1 MGKILSF
8 NRCCDKLL
16 NNYRDE
22 LSLRHTDLII
32 PFFCK
37 TASHKSE
44 VLLVLQDPGNS
55 KTGSDAMKTMEVSS
69 FNNDGSARR
78 TNANISRVGLEFN
91 NVLCWNYY
99 AAFRIDNKKNKNI
112 EKIWGE
118 ELHQLIKLL
127 PNLKVI
133 LALGNEAKQGIEKYV
148 KPLLDYIE
156 VIYGPHPSNQ
166 SINTSKKR
174 KLDLEVRWSEVA
186 DLVLNKRSIAGK
198 VLDNIQSRWDV
209 SIKPNVTG
217 RDAQIAREALLMAIP
232 VALRHSL
239 SYSNTFDMMRLL
251 KSLGGGIP
259 IPDFRSNEDHVLKQV
274 ISELRNGKKAKANLN
289 PDKPDKPHPMQDLID
304 EYLLHPE
311 IYMPEKGRF

>member
-1 MGKILSF
+1 
-8 NRCCDKLL
+8 
-16 NNYRDE
+16 
-22 LSLRHTDLII
+22 
-32 PFFCK
+32 
-37 TASHKSE
+37 
-44 VLLVLQDPGNS
+44 
-55 KTGSDAMKTMEVSS
+55 MKYL
-69 FNNDGSARR
+69 F
-78 TNANISRVGLEFN
+78 
-91 NVLCWNYY
+91 
-99 AAFRIDNKKNKNI
+99 
-112 EKIWGE
+112 
-118 ELHQLIKLL
+118 
-127 PNLKVI
+127 
-133 LALGNEAKQGIEKYV
+133 
-148 KPLLDYIE
+148 
-156 VIYGPHPSNQ
+156 
-166 SINTSKKR
+166 
-174 KLDLEVRWSEVA
+174 
-186 DLVLNKRSIAGK
+186 LNKRSIAGK

-289 PDKPDKPHPMQDLID
+289 PDKPDRPHPMQDLID